1 MAPLTRLPFVA
12 AGIDAVMA
20 RSERRLM
27 DEAAFQAFYSRTAG
41 PVFGY
46 LRRLTGN
53 AAAAEDLL
61 QDAYVRFLAASRL
74 PEDDEHRKNYL
85 YRIATNLARDRFR
98 REKTESDARGRNDA
112 GGRFRGTSYREM
124 TPGVV
129 PSATGA
135 FQDATD
141 TWSLLSRLSPRDRE
155 LLVLAYVEEMTHKEI
170 AGVTGLMRA
179 SVKPLLF
186 RARRRFAALLN
197 AAGLGP
203 VDRRS
208 S

>member
-1 MAPLTRLPFVA
+1 MAH
-12 AGIDAVMA
+12 
-20 RSERRLM
+20 SERRLM

-53 AAAAEDLL
+53 TAVAEDLL

-74 PEDDEHRKNYL
+74 PEDDGHRKNYL

-98 REKTESDARGRNDA
+98 RERCENDA
-112 GGRFRGTSYREM
+112 GGRFSENRME
-124 TPGVV
+124 PGVFRPRV
-129 PSATGA
+129 GES
-135 FQDATD
+135 DV
-141 TWSLLSRLSPRDRE
+141 WHLLTRLSPRDRE

-170 AGVTGLMRA
+170 AAVTGLMRA

-186 RARRRFAALLN
+186 RARRRFAAVLG
-197 AAGLGP
+197 AAGLDP

>member
-1 MAPLTRLPFVA
+1 MAPLTRLPFVS

-20 RSERRLM
+20 HSERRLM

-53 AAAAEDLL
+53 TAVAEDLL

-74 PEDDEHRKNYL
+74 PEDDDHRKNYL

-98 REKTESDARGRNDA
+98 REKIETDTGS
-112 GGRFRGTSYREM
+112 RFPPQAAWKPA
-124 TPGVV
+124 PGV
-129 PSATGA
+129 G
-135 FQDATD
+135 FENGTD

-186 RARRRFAALLN
+186 RARRRFAAVLD
-197 AAGLGP
+197 AAGLNPDSG
-203 VDRRS
+203 RS

>member
-20 RSERRLM
+20 HSERRLM

-53 AAAAEDLL
+53 TAVAEDLL

-98 REKTESDARGRNDA
+98 REKTENDA
-112 GGRFRGTSYREM
+112 GGRF
-124 TPGVV
+124 P
-129 PSATGA
+129 PP
-135 FQDATD
+135 
-141 TWSLLSRLSPRDRE
+141 LPR
-155 LLVLAYVEEMTHKEI
+155 
-170 AGVTGLMRA
+170 
-179 SVKPLLF
+179 
-186 RARRRFAALLN
+186 
-197 AAGLGP
+197 
-203 VDRRS
+203 
-208 S
+208 

>member
-1 MAPLTRLPFVA
+1 MASLIRLPLVA
-12 AGIDAVMA
+12 AGIEAVVA

-53 AAAAEDLL
+53 TAVAEDLL
-61 QDAYVRFLAASRL
+61 QDAYVRFLAAARL
-74 PEDDEHRKNYL
+74 PEDDAHRKNYL

-98 REKTESDARGRNDA
+98 REKLETDA
-112 GGRFRGTSYREM
+112 GHRFSPGTQGKPMPGIGFATR
-124 TPGVV
+124 GVV
-129 PSATGA
+129 FAGEQGA
-135 FQDATD
+135 
-141 TWSLLSRLSPRDRE
+141 WHLLSRLSPRDRE

-186 RARRRFAALLN
+186 RARRRFAAVL
-197 AAGLGP
+197 AEAGLAP
-203 VDRRS
+203 ADWRS